1 MQYRLL
7 GTTGIKVSELCLG
20 TMTFGRETSETD
32 SFAVLD
38 AFAAAGGNFID
49 TADVYSRGISEEILG
64 RWLQGQ
70 RREDFV
76 IATKVRYPMGEG
88 PNETGLSRKHIMDGI
103 AGSLKRLQLDYVDL
117 YQIHGWD
124 PLTSIGG
131 ILRTLNDLVR
141 RGLVRHIG
149 ASNVK
154 GWQLQ
159 QALEISR
166 ARDWETFVCLQPQY
180 NLLCRAPEWELLDVC
195 RHEQVAVIPWS
206 PLRGGWLS
214 GKFRR
219 GMTAPPGDSRIA
231 IAEEHRWG
239 ERWSN
244 YNNEYTWRVL
254 DALFA
259 VSRQCG
265 KAPAQVALN
274 WLLRNDT
281 VTAPI
286 IGARTL
292 EQLHD
297 NLGSV
302 GWELT
307 PEQVQTLSDAGELPV
322 SYPYDADADWQRFR
336 D

>member
-1 MQYRLL
+1 MQYRVL

-20 TMTFGRETSETD
+20 AMTFGRETTEAE
-32 SFAVLD
+32 SFAILD

-49 TADVYSRGISEEILG
+49 TADVYSRGVSEEILG
-64 RWLQGQ
+64 RWLARQ

-103 AGSLKRLQLDYVDL
+103 AGSLRRLQTDYVDL

-124 PLTSIGG
+124 PLTPITE

-166 ARDWETFVCLQPQY
+166 TRNWESFVSLQPQY
-180 NLLCRAPEWELLDVC
+180 NLLCRATEWELLDVC
-195 RHEQVAVIPWS
+195 RREQVGVIPWS

-231 IAEEHRWG
+231 VAEEHGWG

-244 YNNEYTWRVL
+244 YDNEYTWGVL
-254 DALFA
+254 DVLHA
-259 VSRQCG
+259 VAEECRRT
-265 KAPAQVALN
+265 PAQVAIN
-274 WLLRNDT
+274 WLLRNDG

-292 EQLHD
+292 DQLQA
-297 NLGSV
+297 NLGAG
-302 GWELT
+302 GWELSS
-307 PEQVQTLSDAGELPV
+307 PQMETLNRASALPV
-322 SYPYDADADWQRFR
+322 SYPYDRDAEWQRER
-336 D
+336 E